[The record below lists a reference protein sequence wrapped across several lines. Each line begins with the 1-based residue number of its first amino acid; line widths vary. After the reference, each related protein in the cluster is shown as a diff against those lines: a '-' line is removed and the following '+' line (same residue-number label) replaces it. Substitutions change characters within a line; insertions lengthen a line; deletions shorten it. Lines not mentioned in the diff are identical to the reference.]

1 MVRESESSPP
11 PSVRDP
17 SALAE
22 HLESLVE
29 LSVDAIVSIDDAQN
43 IVLFNR
49 GAEEIFGYSR
59 AEVVGREVS
68 ILIPGRFRDA
78 HVGDVR
84 GFGSSTIDSRMMG
97 EREGI
102 VGLKKDGTEF
112 RAEASIFR
120 STVQG
125 ERRYTAQLRDVTQ
138 RVRREEALREMY
150 GAATD
155 PSRGLEARLQSLLE
169 LGGRHLGMER
179 GIVSRVTAGHY
190 EVLNVV
196 PETDGVTAGNVYL
209 LDHTYCAQTLHSLRP
224 VGFSRASGS
233 EWETH
238 PCYLRTRM
246 EAYIGAPLVVG
257 NDTFGTLNFFS
268 LEPRTRVFTDW
279 DYDLVKLMALLI
291 GRELEAEERREIG
304 RLLAHGRDALSRSSD
319 FTAIRGIVARLGIP
333 TLADACS
340 VYIPLASGK
349 ILHVKAGGEK
359 GAVEEALLDVT
370 ELVEEGG
377 KDHPALQVLQTR
389 QTVTRRLPV
398 AREGG
403 DEQPSTPSGWPF
415 STGFRSGM
423 MIPVEAGGETIA
435 ALALLS
441 SNPAMYGPREV
452 VTAQELGTLAGFALA
467 HLTAHQTLQDD
478 VKAREDLLA
487 FVSHDLGNPIAT
499 ISMVSERLLAFPSEE
514 DRRKDSRY
522 YIEGI
527 AEAAGRMERLVQDLL
542 EVQLL
547 EDGRRAIRRTPL
559 LVESTLDEAVRAFEQ
574 TALTKSIGLERRRV
588 EGTSGDDWSIKGDRD
603 RLLEVLSNLLD
614 NAMKFTDPGGRIQI
628 GAELHGNEA
637 VFFVSDTGVGIAP
650 EHVPHLFDRYVQA
663 HEKRRAGAGLGLAI
677 AKEIVEGHGG
687 SIWCES
693 EPGQGSSFSFSI
705 PVG

>member
-1 MVRESESSPP
+1 M
-11 PSVRDP
+11 
-17 SALAE
+17 LAE
-22 HLESLVE
+22 HLELLVE
-29 LSVDAIVSIDDAQN
+29 LSVDAIVSIDDGQN

-49 GAEEIFGYSR
+49 GAEETFGYSR
-59 AEVVGREVS
+59 AEVLGREVS
-68 ILIPGRFRDA
+68 ILIPARFRDA
-78 HVGDVR
+78 HAGDVR
-84 GFGSSTIDSRMMG
+84 GFGSSLIDSRMMG
-97 EREGI
+97 ERDGI
-102 VGLKKDGTEF
+102 VGVKKDGTEF

-138 RVRREEALREMY
+138 RVQREEVLREMY
-150 GAATD
+150 GAAND
-155 PSRGLEARLQSLLE
+155 PSRNLQARLQSLLE
-169 LGGRHLGMER
+169 LGCRHLGMER
-179 GIVSRVTAGHY
+179 GIVSRITNGHY
-190 EVLNVV
+190 EVLNVF
-196 PETDGVTAGNVYL
+196 PETDGVTPRSVYF
-209 LDHTYCAQTLHSLRP
+209 LDHTYCAHTLQSLRP

-233 EWETH
+233 DWETH

-268 LEPRTRVFTDW
+268 LEPRAREFTDW
-279 DYDLVKLMALLI
+279 DYELVKLMALLI

-304 RLLAHGRDALSRSSD
+304 RLLAHGRDALSRSTD
-319 FTAIRGIVARLGIP
+319 YTAIRGIVARLGIP
-333 TLADACS
+333 TLADGCS
-340 VYIPLASGK
+340 VYLPLASGE
-349 ILHVKAGGEK
+349 ILHVKASGER
-359 GAVEEALLDVT
+359 GAVEEALLDLT
-370 ELVEEGG
+370 GLVEEGG
-377 KDHPALQVLQTR
+377 EEHPALKVLQTGR
-389 QTVTRRLPV
+389 TVIRRPPV
-398 AREGG
+398 PSEGG
-403 DEQPSTPSGWPF
+403 DEEPSIPSGWPF
-415 STGFRSGM
+415 SAGFQSGM

-441 SNPAMYGPREV
+441 SNPARYGPRDV
-452 VTAQELGTLAGFALA
+452 ITAHELGTLAGFALA
-467 HLTAHQTLQDD
+467 HLTAHQALQEDL
-478 VKAREDLLA
+478 KAREDLLA

-499 ISMVSERLLAFPSEE
+499 ISMVSERLLAFPGEE
-514 DRRKDSRY
+514 DRRKDTRY
-522 YIEGI
+522 YLEGI

-559 LVESTLDEAVRAFEQ
+559 SVESTLDEAVRGFEQ
-574 TALTKSIGLERRRV
+574 TALTKSIRLERMRV
-588 EGTSGDDWSIKGDRD
+588 KGTSVDDWSIKGDRD

-614 NAMKFTDPGGRIQI
+614 NAMKFTDPGGRIRI
-628 GAELHGNEA
+628 GAELRGDEA

-650 EHVPHLFDRYVQA
+650 EHVPHLFDRYVQV